1 MAFPSHF
8 GLEFTSTIHNKAEG
22 PTLPESNR
30 VSTPFNV
37 VITGAGK
44 GLGYHMCLAYAR
56 AGVSG
61 ICISSRT
68 ASDLETLTDEL
79 LKINPKLNILSRTCD
94 TTNAADVQSL
104 VEVAKTTFDQRI
116 DVVIANAGIISK
128 YLYDTDTTT
137 GEKSNRRL
145 PKGIIEDDDFGR
157 VIDINL
163 MGSYNIAK
171 YFTPVLLSSTN
182 TSQVR
187 AYIVITSLASHLT
200 ESHFTPV
207 AYNVSKVAV
216 NRMVEH
222 MQNDHGKQ
230 GLQAF
235 AVHPGAVLTPQTE
248 LHSTTKGDAWDAC
261 KFTSTCPFPL
271 NPSI

>member
-1 MAFPSHF
+1 
-8 GLEFTSTIHNKAEG
+8 
-22 PTLPESNR
+22 
-30 VSTPFNV
+30 
-37 VITGAGK
+37 
-44 GLGYHMCLAYAR
+44 MCLAYAR

-207 AYNVSKVAV
+207 AYNVSKVGV

-248 LHSTTKGDAWDAC
+248 LHSTTKGDAWDALLLDDIGLC
-261 KFTSTCPFPL
+261 GGFLTWLTKDRREWLGGRYLNVGWDVDELEKKKDEIVREDKLKFRMV
-271 NPSI
+271 I